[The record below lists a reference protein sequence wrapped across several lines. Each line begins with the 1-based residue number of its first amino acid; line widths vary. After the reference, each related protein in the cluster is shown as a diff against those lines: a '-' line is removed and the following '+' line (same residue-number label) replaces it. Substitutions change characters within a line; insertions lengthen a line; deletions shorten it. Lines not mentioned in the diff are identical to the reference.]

1 MRENKH
7 SLDRESDYTRS
18 RLDSV
23 GPFLDAHL
31 FDTSYECG
39 GFDAQQLR
47 RTTPPE
53 DLPVG
58 VFQSCHEVFPL
69 TAFEFSLSDEP
80 GIGQIGRIGLSWSRI
95 LSHHNPF
102 VKPFQTPSQGIFSY
116 KNWPFPK
123 TVPSIGANADLLSE
137 KYLFQYLTLSSCK
150 ILG

>member
-7 SLDRESDYTRS
+7 SLDRESDDTRS

-31 FDTSYECG
+31 LDACYECG

-58 VFQSCHEVFPL
+58 VFQSRHEVFPL
-69 TAFEFSLSDEP
+69 TAFEFSVRERRP
-80 GIGQIGRIGLSWSRI
+80 YGFKTRIRR
-95 LSHHNPF
+95 
-102 VKPFQTPSQGIFSY
+102 
-116 KNWPFPK
+116 
-123 TVPSIGANADLLSE
+123 
-137 KYLFQYLTLSSCK
+137 
-150 ILG
+150 